1 MGEQYLSMHL
11 EFKIKIA
18 LKCKL
23 KRYSKY
29 DISIP
34 LKCKSNIYFGGYLN
48 RK

>member
-1 MGEQYLSMHL
+1 MDGRYLSMHL

-18 LKCKL
+18 LKCKW

-34 LKCKSNIYFGGYLN
+34 LKYKSKHILWRIF
-48 RK
+48 K